1 MSAADGPDGIVLAV
15 DGGGSKTDA
24 VALDLAGHVLAT
36 ARAATSS
43 PHIIGVDATI
53 ALIDG
58 LVGEIAV
65 QTDRRPLLQA
75 NIYLSGLDLPAE
87 VDAFSRS
94 IRGFSWAS
102 GASGRPAIVDNDL
115 FALLRAGTN
124 EADAVAVVCG
134 TGINCVGV
142 RADGTVARYA
152 SLGMISG
159 DWGGGW
165 HLGEKALWHAARA
178 VDGRGPATSLV
189 EAVPKT
195 FGLADVQAVIEA
207 MHFGRLAN
215 AELSALSPA
224 VFRAAREGDAVA
236 GRLVDRQADEI
247 VIFAETTLRKL
258 DLLDRPT
265 PLVLGGGVIGARDAR
280 LMAGI
285 ERGLAARAPFAHIE
299 LVTAAPI
306 LGAGLL
312 ALEAVGAGRDALAT
326 ARAELSSRQASFSVA
341 G

>member
-1 MSAADGPDGIVLAV
+1 MSGGYPRDGVVLAV

-24 VALDLAGHVLAT
+24 VALDLAGNVLAS

-58 LVGEIAV
+58 LANEIVEQTGGRPIV
-65 QTDRRPLLQA
+65 QS

-87 VDAFSRS
+87 VEAFSRS
-94 IRGFSWAS
+94 ISAFPWAS
-102 GASGRPAIVDNDL
+102 GATGRPAIVENDL

-142 RADGTVARYA
+142 RADGAVVRYA

-189 EAVPKT
+189 EAVPET

-207 MHFGRLAN
+207 MHFGRLPN
-215 AELSALSPA
+215 AELSALSPV
-224 VFRAAREGDAVA
+224 VFRAAREGDAIA
-236 GRLVDRQADEI
+236 GRLVDRQAEEI
-247 VIFAETTLRKL
+247 VVFAEATLRKL
-258 DLLDRPT
+258 GLLDRPT
-265 PLVLGGGVIGARDAR
+265 PLVLGGGVIGARDER
-280 LMAGI
+280 LLSGI
-285 ERGLAARAPFAHIE
+285 ERGLAARAPRAHIE

-312 ALEAVGAGRDALAT
+312 ALEAVGAGREALET
-326 ARAELSSRQASFSVA
+326 ARAGLSSRQASVSVS

>member
-1 MSAADGPDGIVLAV
+1 MSAGDRADGVVLAV

-24 VALDLAGHVLAT
+24 VALDLTGHVLAS

-43 PHIIGVDATI
+43 PHIIGVEATI

-58 LVGEIAV
+58 LVNEV
-65 QTDRRPLLQA
+65 LKQTGGKPIVQA

-87 VDAFSRS
+87 VEAFSRS
-94 IRGFSWAS
+94 ISGFAWAS
-102 GASGRPAIVDNDL
+102 GAAGRPAIVDNDL

-142 RADGTVARYA
+142 RADGAVVRYA

-189 EAVPKT
+189 DAVPET

-207 MHFGRLAN
+207 MHFGRLAS

-224 VFRAAREGDAVA
+224 VFQAARDGDAVA
-236 GRLVDRQADEI
+236 GRLVDRQAEEI
-247 VIFAETTLRKL
+247 VVFAEATLRKL
-258 DLLDRPT
+258 ELLDRPT
-265 PLVLGGGVIGARDAR
+265 PLVLGGGVIGARDER
-280 LMAGI
+280 LMSGI
-285 ERGLAARAPFAHIE
+285 ERGLASRAPLAHIE
-299 LVTAAPI
+299 LVMAAPI

-312 ALEAVGAGRDALAT
+312 ALEAAGAEHDALET
-326 ARAELSSRQASFSVA
+326 ARAGLSLRQASLSVA

>member
-1 MSAADGPDGIVLAV
+1 MSDAYPADGIVLAV

-24 VALDLAGHVLAT
+24 VALDLAGTVLAS

-58 LVGEIAV
+58 LANEIV
-65 QTDRRPLLQA
+65 KQTGGRPIVQA

-87 VDAFSRS
+87 VAAFSRS
-94 IRGFSWAS
+94 IGAFSWAT
-102 GASGRPAIVDNDL
+102 GASGRPAIVENDL

-142 RADGTVARYA
+142 RSDGAVVRYA

-189 EAVPKT
+189 DAVPEA

-236 GRLVDRQADEI
+236 GRLVDRQAEEI
-247 VIFAETTLRKL
+247 VVFAETTLRRL

-265 PLVLGGGVIGARDAR
+265 PLVLGGGVIGARDER
-280 LMAGI
+280 LLSGI
-285 ERGLAARAPFAHIE
+285 ERGLAERAPFAHIE

-312 ALEAVGAGRDALAT
+312 ALEAVGAGRDALET
-326 ARAELSSRQASFSVA
+326 ARAGLSSRQASLSVTR
-341 G
+341 